1 MTSCGVD
8 VDGDGG
14 SNVDSTMAAV
24 APVAPTSSV
33 LVWARLES
41 GYDPERVAKRLGV
54 KPERVT
60 EWEAGERVPTMHQ
73 LEGLAKFYH
82 RPLGIFF
89 RPKPP
94 VVAPLAAEYRR
105 LPGVTP
111 GQESPELRLA
121 VRKMSNRRE
130 MMVELLEEL
139 GETIPVFGLNAHLDE
154 KPEDVAERL
163 RTAINVPVEAQVN
176 WASEWEA
183 WASWRAAIES
193 IGVLVFQFPKVAL
206 EEARGVSLL
215 RWPLPVA
222 GVNSK
227 EISPEARSFTLMHEV
242 VHLMLAAGHEE
253 LPAAKESRRGA
264 AWQAVER
271 FAEETASHVLVPER
285 SLALM
290 VADMKLSRQGWD
302 LSSVRKLARK
312 FRITPLAM
320 ATRLRASGYFDWPFY
335 RHWKQE
341 WEAYV
346 ATIKPRG
353 GGFSTPV
360 GKTLGRAGQPF
371 TRLVLE
377 AMSANRI
384 TSNQAARHLDL
395 KFEHFGKLRDAL
407 RARPGREGADE

>member
-1 MTSCGVD
+1 
-8 VDGDGG
+8 
-14 SNVDSTMAAV
+14 MAAV
-24 APVAPTSSV
+24 APVAPTRSV
-33 LVWARLES
+33 LVWARVES

-54 KPERVT
+54 KPGRVA
-60 EWEAGERVPTMHQ
+60 EWEAGELVPTMRQ
-73 LEGLAKFYH
+73 MEGLAKFYH

-105 LPGVTP
+105 LAGVTP
-111 GQESPELRLA
+111 GHESPELRLA

-130 MMVELLEEL
+130 MMVELVEEL
-139 GETIPVFGLNAHLDE
+139 GEAVPIFGLAAHLDE
-154 KPEDVAERL
+154 KPETVAERL
-163 RTAINVPVEAQVN
+163 RSKLTLPVETQLN
-176 WASEWEA
+176 WATEWEA
-183 WASWRAAIES
+183 WASWRAAVEGL
-193 IGVLVFQFPKVAL
+193 GVLVFQFPKVSL
-206 EEARGVSLL
+206 EEARGISLL
-215 RWPLPVA
+215 HWPMPVA

-227 EISPEARSFTLMHEV
+227 EMSPEARSFTLMHEV

-320 ATRLRASGYFDWPFY
+320 ATRLRASGYFDWAFY

-341 WEAYV
+341 WEAHI
-346 ATIKPRG
+346 ARLKPRS

-360 GKTLGRAGQPF
+360 GKTLGRAGKPF
-371 TRLVLE
+371 TRLVME
-377 AMSANRI
+377 AMSTNRI
-384 TSNQAARHLDL
+384 TSDQAARHLDL

-407 RARPGREGADE
+407 RAGPGTGGADE

>member
-1 MTSCGVD
+1 
-8 VDGDGG
+8 
-14 SNVDSTMAAV
+14 MAAV
-24 APVAPTSSV
+24 VPVAPTGSV
-33 LVWARLES
+33 LVWARVES

-54 KPERVT
+54 KPERVA
-60 EWEAGERVPTMHQ
+60 EWEAGELVPTMRQ
-73 LEGLAKFYH
+73 LESLAKFYH

-94 VVAPLAAEYRR
+94 VMAPLAAEYRR

-111 GQESPELRLA
+111 GHESPELRLA

-139 GETIPVFGLNAHLDE
+139 GEAVPLFGLAAHLDE
-154 KPEDVAERL
+154 KPETIAERL
-163 RTAINVPVEAQVN
+163 RCELTLPVEIQLD
-176 WASEWEA
+176 WTTEWEA
-183 WASWRAAIES
+183 WASWRAAVEDL
-193 IGVLVFQFPKVAL
+193 GVLVFQFPKVSL
-206 EEARGVSLL
+206 EEARGISLL
-215 RWPLPVA
+215 HWPMPVA

-227 EISPEARSFTLMHEV
+227 EMSPEARSFTLMHEV

-264 AWQAVER
+264 DWQLVER

-285 SLALM
+285 ALALM
-290 VADMKLSRQGWD
+290 VSAMNLSAQDWD
-302 LSSVRKLARK
+302 LASVRKLARK
-312 FRITPLAM
+312 FHITPLAM
-320 ATRLRASGYFDWPFY
+320 ATRLRASGYFDWAFY

-341 WEAYV
+341 WDAHV
-346 ATIKPRG
+346 ATLKPRG

-384 TSNQAARHLDL
+384 TSDQAARHLDL
-395 KFEHFGKLRDAL
+395 KFEHFGKLKDAL
-407 RARPGREGADE
+407 RARPGTGGADE